1 MILLCNQLC
10 QKVNDHILLRT
21 IQAQNIRLL
30 HIALPLIG
38 IRLVIVSPTSPAS
51 PPWQKTAPD
60 SGSTTGSVVRLSLS
74 DCSKPGGL
82 LWEGGSCGATGRCL
96 NPDWEHRHSIPHQL
110 PGVVDELCHKIPSC
124 RNHRTSM
131 IEGRVSQCQ
140 NSVIT
145 ILQHRHFD
153 ESLDLSTC
161 SPSAF
166 RPSVMSGGV
175 ASRYT
180 CISE

>member
-110 PGVVDELCHKIPSC
+110 PGVVDELCHKTRSC
-124 RNHRTSM
+124 RNQSTPM
-131 IEGRVSQCQ
+131 IEGRRPNARTQ
-140 NSVIT
+140 NYNYSIAT
-145 ILQHRHFD
+145 STNPWIYQHACLPP
-153 ESLDLSTC
+153 LDHQSC
-161 SPSAF
+161 
-166 RPSVMSGGV
+166 
-175 ASRYT
+175 
-180 CISE
+180 

>member
-1 MILLCNQLC
+1 MIRFCFEPSKHKTFALPPVGYRFAHVSGVSSLAELLQIPDLQQGRLYDSHC
-10 QKVNDHILLRT
+10 RT
-21 IQAQNIRLL
+21 AQNLESCY
-30 HIALPLIG
+30 G
-38 IRLVIVSPTSPAS
+38 KVDLVVQP
-51 PPWQKTAPD
+51 
-60 SGSTTGSVVRLSLS
+60 VV
-74 DCSKPGGL
+74 D
-82 LWEGGSCGATGRCL
+82 L
-96 NPDWEHRHSIPHQL
+96 NPDWEHRPSIPHQL
-110 PGVVDELCHKIPSC
+110 PGVVDELCHKTPSC

-161 SPSAF
+161 LPSAI
-166 RPSVMSGGV
+166 RSSVMLGRV

-180 CISE
+180 GVSE